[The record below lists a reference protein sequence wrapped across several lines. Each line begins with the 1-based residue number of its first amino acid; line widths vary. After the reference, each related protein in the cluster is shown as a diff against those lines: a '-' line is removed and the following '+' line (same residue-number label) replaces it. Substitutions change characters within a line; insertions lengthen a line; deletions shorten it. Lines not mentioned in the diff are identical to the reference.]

1 MQCNP
6 GVAFIPK
13 PMTAG
18 AVYKHPLNRS
28 GVTGGE
34 FSYLFYAP
42 SPRRVANQQST
53 QPISKEKPMKRNL
66 IRLSIGLMTVLFSA
80 MTAIA
85 QTPGGAQEGGGIG
98 KGLGYIGAGVGF
110 GIAAGLCGIGQ
121 GRVAAAA
128 CEGMARNP
136 GAYNRVQLALILGL
150 AFIETLVLF
159 SFVIVYI
166 HFGALR

>member
-1 MQCNP
+1 
-6 GVAFIPK
+6 
-13 PMTAG
+13 
-18 AVYKHPLNRS
+18 
-28 GVTGGE
+28 
-34 FSYLFYAP
+34 
-42 SPRRVANQQST
+42 
-53 QPISKEKPMKRNL
+53 MKRNL
-66 IRLSIGLMTVLFSA
+66 IRLGFGLTTVLFSA
-80 MTAIA
+80 MTALA
-85 QTPGGAQEGGGIG
+85 QVPGGAPQGSSIG

-159 SFVIVYI
+159 SFVIVYL
-166 HFGALR
+166 HFGELR